1 MTTQTAA
8 HSIGWPRWA
17 LIVFGLLSIIAG
29 VLALIWPGVTIL
41 ALIILL
47 GIDILIWGILLIVNA
62 FQTGQGRV
70 LAVVFGVLALI
81 AGTALFL
88 QPMRN
93 VGAVVIVLSV
103 FWVVGGLIES
113 IESVVERGRGWGWE
127 LVSGLLS
134 IAAGIVAIVW
144 PGITL
149 FVIAVVAGVWM
160 IMIGLMRLIAAFSR
174 GGTTAPSTPAIA

>member
-1 MTTQTAA
+1 MTTEAA
-8 HSIGWPRWA
+8 THSLGWPRWA
-17 LIVFGLLSIIAG
+17 LIVFGIISIIAG
-29 VLALIWPGVTIL
+29 VFALVWPGVTIL
-41 ALIILL
+41 ALVIIL
-47 GIDILIWGILLIVNA
+47 GIEILIWGVLLVVNA
-62 FQTGQGRV
+62 FRSGQGRV

-81 AGTALFL
+81 AGTSLFL

-93 VGAVVIVLSV
+93 LPALLIVLSL

-113 IESVVERGRGWGWE
+113 IESVVERGPGWGWE

-134 IAAGIVAIVW
+134 IGAGVVAIVW

-160 IMIGLMRLIAAFSR
+160 IMIGLMRLFAAFSR
-174 GGTTAPSTPAIA
+174 PKAASPTVAPAT

>member
-1 MTTQTAA
+1 MTTQSAA

-17 LIVFGLLSIIAG
+17 LIVFGLISIVAG
-29 VLALIWPGVTIL
+29 VLALVWPGVTIL

-62 FQTGQGRV
+62 FRTGQGRV

-81 AGTALFL
+81 AGTSLFL

-93 VGAVVIVLSV
+93 LGAVVIVLSV

-144 PGITL
+144 PGVTL

-174 GGTTAPSTPAIA
+174 SDMTAPSTPAIA